1 MAPRGKP
8 FTPTLEGSSADRCVD
23 VARLAEVFVVRPLKL
38 SDLPNIISTVRLAAV
53 VPVIQLLVSEQFGWA
68 LFVFLLAG
76 ISDGVDGFLAKHY
89 GWRTPLGGILD
100 PLADKALLISCFLVL
115 AAMGLI
121 PLWLTLAVLFRDL
134 VIVSGGVL
142 YHYLI
147 EDVQATPTKLS
158 KLNTVVQIVL
168 VVVVIADAGP
178 LPLPQVLIE
187 TLIWICLATTVLS
200 GTLYVVLWSTMAR
213 RKGPRQDN
221 S

>member
-1 MAPRGKP
+1 MSM
-8 FTPTLEGSSADRCVD
+8 LETSGSEWGIAD
-23 VARLAEVFVVRPLKL
+23 ARLTEVFVVRPLKL
-38 SDLPNIISTVRLAAV
+38 SDLPNIISTLRLAAV
-53 VPVIQLLVSEQFGWA
+53 VPVIQLLISEHFGWA
-68 LFVFLLAG
+68 LLVFLLAG

-115 AAMGLI
+115 GAMGLI

-147 EDVQATPTKLS
+147 EEVQAAPTRIS

-178 LPLPQVLIE
+178 LPLPPIMIE
-187 TLIWICLATTVLS
+187 ALIWICLATTVLS
-200 GTLYVVLWSTMAR
+200 GALYVLLWSSMAR
-213 RKGPRQDN
+213 RKGPKHDVKKAD
-221 S
+221 